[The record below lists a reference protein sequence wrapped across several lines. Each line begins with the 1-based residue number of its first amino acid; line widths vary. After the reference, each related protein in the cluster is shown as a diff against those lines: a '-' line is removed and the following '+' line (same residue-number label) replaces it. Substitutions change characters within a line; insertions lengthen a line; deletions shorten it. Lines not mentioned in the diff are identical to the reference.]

1 MYCDCMSCGCAAGV
15 QDSQAGASLG
25 RGQAVPGS
33 STWRGWYPQLF
44 FNLNPAS
51 LAVLGWWSGEGE
63 GGFEVGGGGGGGIV
77 IVLKSCVAFQN
88 QLSLEGLKQ
97 FKCVYVLQ
105 LFFGHRSV
113 IRKQDGGALVL
124 CHVNLERNRSLL
136 AVILYLGKKKKS
148 HWFSAT

>member
-25 RGQAVPGS
+25 RGQAVSGS

-44 FNLNPAS
+44 FTLNPAS
-51 LAVLGWWSGEGE
+51 LIVLG
-63 GGFEVGGGGGGGIV
+63 GGRLKGGIV

-97 FKCVYVLQ
+97 FKCDCVLQ
-105 LFFGHRSV
+105 LLLFFGHRSV
-113 IRKQDGGALVL
+113 VRKQDG
-124 CHVNLERNRSLL
+124 SLPR
-136 AVILYLGKKKKS
+136 KS
-148 HWFSAT
+148 